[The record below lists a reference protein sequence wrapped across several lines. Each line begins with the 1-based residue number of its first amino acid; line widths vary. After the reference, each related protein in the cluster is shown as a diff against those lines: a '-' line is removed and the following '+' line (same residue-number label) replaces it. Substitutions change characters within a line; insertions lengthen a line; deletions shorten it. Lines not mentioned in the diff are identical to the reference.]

1 MRLLGSFS
9 HPTRIRPWTI
19 VGATIGALIL
29 AIFLAGVVL
38 IRENER
44 VLDVTEQALRYD
56 IEIEDEG
63 DDLRIAV
70 LDLRHYQR
78 DIMFGGPSNA
88 ALASFDQGYADLL
101 EEVADLEALGLAG
114 LGVMMP
120 ERFRELAAT
129 YYEDFRAATRLYNS
143 DRAAFDAAAS
153 DGLRRIE
160 ELDRAA
166 GAIDDIGESLAAGS
180 LERVLSAAQDERT
193 ILIALMAGV
202 VVVGVALAFSAW
214 RLLSRLDESYA
225 REQAVSTELARA
237 LRLRTDFI
245 ADVSHELRTPLTVIR
260 GNADIGLT
268 AAKPE
273 VQREA
278 LVDISVEASRMSK
291 LVDDLLFLARS
302 DAGRPPLDVEYVSA
316 RWLASRLERPAEVL
330 ARQHGSCLTTDLQ
343 GDGLLQADHV
353 RLEQAALI
361 LVDNA
366 ARHST
371 RDACVSLT
379 SRVQHGE
386 LALVVADRG
395 AGIPADELPMIF
407 DRFYRVRDRSG
418 RKKSGSGLGLA
429 IARTIVEAHGGS
441 ITAESRVGVGTT
453 MTIRLP
459 LVTSISIPDAAPAE
473 IPAPATAD
481 NGRRRDQDGE
491 KVDAGPSPRTKP
503 GGGLR

>member
-1 MRLLGSFS
+1 M
-9 HPTRIRPWTI
+9 RPWTI

-29 AIFLAGVVL
+29 AIFVAGVVL

-44 VLDVTEQALRYD
+44 VLDVTERALRYD
-56 IEIEDEG
+56 IDIEDEG
-63 DDLRIAV
+63 DDLRVEV

-78 DIMFGGPSNA
+78 NIMFEGPSND
-88 ALASFDQGYADLL
+88 ALAIFDRGYADLL
-101 EEVADLEALGLAG
+101 EELGDLETLDLSG

-120 ERFRELAAT
+120 ERFRELASV
-129 YYEDFRAATRLYNS
+129 YYEEFRAATRLYET
-143 DRAAFDAAAS
+143 DRAAFDAAATEAI
-153 DGLRRIE
+153 RRIE

-166 GAIDDIGESLAAGS
+166 EEIDDIGESLAAQA
-180 LERVLSAAQDERT
+180 LERVLSESRDERT
-193 ILIALMAGV
+193 ILIGLMAGV
-202 VVVGVALAFSAW
+202 VVVGVVLAFSAW

-225 REQAVSTELARA
+225 REQVVATELARA

-268 AAKPE
+268 AANAE

-302 DAGRPPLDVEYVSA
+302 DAGRPPLDLEYVSA

-330 ARQHGSCLTTDLQ
+330 ARQHGSCVTTDFQ
-343 GDGLLQADHV
+343 GDGLLQADHA

-366 ARHST
+366 ARHSA
-371 RDACVSLT
+371 REACVSLT
-379 SRVQHGE
+379 ARVEQGE
-386 LALVVADRG
+386 LSLVVADRG
-395 AGIPADELPMIF
+395 AGIPADELPLIF

-418 RKKSGSGLGLA
+418 RKKTGSGLGLA

-441 ITAESRVGVGTT
+441 ITAESKVGVGTT

-459 LVTSISIPDAAPAE
+459 LVTSSALPDE
-473 IPAPATAD
+473 VATAELPEGDD
-481 NGRRRDQDGE
+481 NGRRREHAGD
-491 KVDAGPSPRTKP
+491 KVDAGPSARTRP
-503 GGGLR
+503 GGGLRQGTGARQR